1 MEVKIMTTIITARV
15 DSDDKQSFE
24 DFCNS
29 IGLTASSVINMFIKT
44 VIRDWE
50 IPFKVKADP
59 FFGENNQALL
69 RKNAEEMDETGNI
82 IHNLFLDE
90 RK

>member
-1 MEVKIMTTIITARV
+1 MTTIITARV